1 MNKLPDGS
9 RQRLVVWMAGD
20 AVVVKREDRV
30 DVVLEN
36 VRTHDVCDE
45 GRVPML
51 RDVVLQM
58 RMVDGPPP
66 VWRDSE
72 DV

>member
-1 MNKLPDGS
+1 
-9 RQRLVVWMAGD
+9 MAGD

-30 DVVLEN
+30 DVMLEN
-36 VRTHDVCDE
+36 VRAHNVYDE
-45 GRVPML
+45 GRIPML

-58 RMVDGPPP
+58 RMVDGPLL
-66 VWRDSE
+66 VWRNSE